1 MYWAEKSGLRRELR
15 AAEIEGFHSIR
26 QHRG

>member
-1 MYWAEKSGLRRELR
+1 MAEKSGLRRELR